1 MNLSDLDDVELE
13 RIAGECD
20 VAGADYAKRGQYNRA
35 DDLKLAGAIVRAYA
49 EAREGLSD
57 NLDPCPGG
65 LLLSAGTSEGATL
78 WPAVLRSRVSRLF
91 TRSVSIEDSD
101 RFKRSNA

>member
-1 MNLSDLDDVELE
+1 MNLSDLEDRDFD

-20 VAGADYAKRGQYNRA
+20 AAAIHFARRGSYGVADEIS
-35 DDLKLAGAIVRAYA
+35 LAAQIVRAYA